1 LNKKKTL
8 TSLVLDYKYSVLAG
22 IVALSI
28 VDLAQLSIPQII
40 QRAIDALTI
49 KNAGINALTKY
60 ALYILGLA
68 FVMSIFRFLWR
79 YFILGASRKIE
90 LNLRN
95 RFFSHLQ
102 SLSFDFYAEKKT
114 GDLMAHTVNDI
125 EAIRMAC
132 GIGVVIAYDGILL
145 LTFILAAMAY
155 VSPTLTLYALIP
167 FPILAVTVAKF
178 GKVIEDRFEKVQ
190 ASFSELTENARE
202 SISGIKVI
210 KAFVREK
217 DEARDFEDASSQY
230 LGTSLHLIKVE
241 SVYQPLITFI
251 AGVSTAIFLWMGGR
265 RTITLDITL
274 GDFAAITVYLGMLT
288 WPMVAMGWAV
298 DIIKRGS
305 ASLKRVNEILL
316 TMPDVGDAP
325 DSIDVSVDGRIEFRN
340 VNFSYPDGGGTEHR
354 TPTLSNLTLDVPR
367 GTALGITGSTA
378 SGKTTLLKLLM
389 RIIEPAEGQIFIDG
403 IDVIRIR
410 KESLRKGIILLPQE
424 TTVFSGTIRDNIA
437 FMNPNITDR
446 EIIEASKATQIYDE
460 IMEFPGGFD
469 ALVGERGLSLS
480 GGQRQRIALARA
492 ILLKPKVLILD
503 DVLCSLDLKTENAVI
518 KNLRRIMRG
527 RTLIVVS
534 SKVPSI
540 SGFDKIAVL
549 ENGKLVELG
558 NHDELMAE
566 DGIYARLYNVQTF
579 DEEEFSQ
586 EAVQPSIGTYGYE

>member
-1 LNKKKTL
+1 
-8 TSLVLDYKYSVLAG
+8 
-22 IVALSI
+22 
-28 VDLAQLSIPQII
+28 
-40 QRAIDALTI
+40 
-49 KNAGINALTKY
+49 
-60 ALYILGLA
+60 
-68 FVMSIFRFLWR
+68 M
-79 YFILGASRKIE
+79 
-90 LNLRN
+90 
-95 RFFSHLQ
+95 
-102 SLSFDFYAEKKT
+102 
-114 GDLMAHTVNDI
+114 
-125 EAIRMAC
+125 
-132 GIGVVIAYDGILL
+132 
-145 LTFILAAMAY
+145 
-155 VSPTLTLYALIP
+155 
-167 FPILAVTVAKF
+167 
-178 GKVIEDRFEKVQ
+178 Q
-190 ASFSELTENARE
+190 ASFSDLTENARE

-217 DEARDFEDASSQY
+217 DEARDFEDASRQY
-230 LGTSLHLIKVE
+230 LDTGLHLIKVE

-325 DSIDVSVDGRIEFRN
+325 DSIDVNVDGRIEFRN

-378 SGKTTLLKLLM
+378 SGKSTLLKLLM

-403 IDVIRIR
+403 IDVRRIR

>member
-1 LNKKKTL
+1 MNKKKTL

-378 SGKTTLLKLLM
+378 SGKSTLLKLLM

-403 IDVIRIR
+403 IDVRRIR

>member
-1 LNKKKTL
+1 MNRKKTL
-8 TSLVLDYKYSVLAG
+8 TSLVLDHKLPIFAG

-49 KNAGINALTKY
+49 KNAGLEALTNY

-68 FVMSIFRFLWR
+68 FIMSIFRFLWR

-95 RFFSHLQ
+95 QFFSHLQ
-102 SLSFDFYAEKKT
+102 SLSFDFYDKKKT

-155 VSPTLTLYALIP
+155 LSPTLTVYAIIP
-167 FPILAVTVAKF
+167 IPILAVVVAKF
-178 GKVIEDRFEKVQ
+178 GKTIEDRFEKVQ

-202 SISGIKVI
+202 SISGIRVI

-217 DEARDFEDASSQY
+217 DEIKDFEDTSSQY
-230 LGTSLHLIKVE
+230 LGTNLHLIKIE

-251 AGVSTAIFLWMGGR
+251 AGISTAIFLWVGGR
-265 RTITLDITL
+265 STITLGITL
-274 GDFAAITVYLGMLT
+274 GDFAAISVYLGMLT

-305 ASLKRVNEILL
+305 ASLKRVNEILH
-316 TMPDVGDAP
+316 TRPDVGDAP
-325 DSIDVSVDGRIEFRN
+325 NSVDVAIVGRIEFRN
-340 VNFSYPDGGGTEHR
+340 LNFSYPNSGGTAHR
-354 TPTLSNLTLDVPR
+354 APTLSNLTLDVPN
-367 GTALGITGSTA
+367 GTALGITGITA
-378 SGKTTLLKLLM
+378 SGKSTLVKLLM
-389 RIIEPAEGQIFIDG
+389 RIIEPSENRIFIDG
-403 IDVIRIR
+403 IDVRRIR
-410 KESLRKGIILLPQE
+410 KESLRKVIIFMPQE
-424 TTVFSGTIRDNIA
+424 TTIFSGTIRDNIA
-437 FMNPNITDR
+437 FMNPNVMDR
-446 EIIEASKATQIYDE
+446 EVIEASKASQIYDE
-460 IMEFPGGFD
+460 ILEFPGGFD
-469 ALVGERGLSLS
+469 AVVGERGLSLS

-503 DVLCSLDLKTENAVI
+503 DVLSSLDLKTENLVI
-518 KNLRRIMRG
+518 KNLRRIMREK
-527 RTLIVVS
+527 TLIVVS

-540 SGFDKIAVL
+540 SSFDMIAVL
-549 ENGKLVELG
+549 EKGKLVEFG
-558 NHDELMAE
+558 NHDELMVE
-566 DGIYARLYNVQTF
+566 DGIYARLYKVQTF
-579 DEEEFSQ
+579 GEGEFSQ
-586 EAVQPSIGTYGYE
+586 EIVQPRVGTGYE